1 MIEVVPS
8 NPFVSR
14 RVRPGAIPYLFPT
27 MGDVDGLI
35 SDLRAKQWIGQ
46 IVGPHGSGKSTL
58 IESLVVPLRRGGRK
72 VVRYGYTNMSCNKQ
86 GVGTLAMFARDGT
99 DSTFFSRGDGVVWDR
114 DTQVIV
120 DGFERLSLYQ
130 RLEVYVHCLYQGAG
144 LLVTSHRR
152 TFALPVLYRTQGDLA
167 IAWKI
172 VEYLAAD
179 YAMNPISYQDVSQS
193 FQDHRGNMRELFFS
207 LYDLYE
213 TRLCQDGMP

>member
-58 IESLVVPLRRGGRK
+58 IESLVVSLRRGGRN

-86 GVGTLAMFARDGT
+86 GVGTLAMFARDRT

-213 TRLCQDGMP
+213 TRLCQDDMP

>member
-14 RVRPGAIPYLFPT
+14 CVRPGAIPYLFPT

-58 IESLVVPLRRGGRK
+58 IESLVVPLSRGGRK
-72 VVRYGYTNMSCNKQ
+72 VVRYGYTDMNCNEQ
-86 GVGTLAMFARDGT
+86 DVGPLVMFARDRT
-99 DSTFFSRGDGVVWDR
+99 APTFFSRRDGVVWDR

-130 RLEVYVHCLYQGAG
+130 RLEVYVCCLWRGAG

-167 IAWKI
+167 IAWEI
-172 VEYLAAD
+172 VEHLVAD
-179 YAMNPISYQDVSQS
+179 YAVNPISYQDVSQS
-193 FQDHRGNMRELFFS
+193 WQDHRGNMRELFFS

-213 TRLCQDGMP
+213 TRLREDDMP